1 MKTLLLDGSAWDL
14 VLDASGNIAL
24 AADPYSIAQ
33 DAASAI
39 RTWQGEVYYDTSL
52 GMPYLQSILGRFP
65 SAQFIKVN
73 CDREAARV
81 PGVAVSRTY
90 LTLGAERQLGGQVQ
104 IVTTDGETA
113 AASAA
118 SLPVL
123 PPRSSAY
130 GQLDFTDLS
139 QSAWFV
145 GM

>member
-1 MKTLLLDGSAWDL
+1 MKTLLLDASAWDL
-14 VLDASGNIAL
+14 VLDTSGNIAL

-65 SAQFIKVN
+65 STQFIKVN
-73 CDREAARV
+73 CQREAGRV
-81 PGVAVSRTY
+81 PGVVSSKIF
-90 LTLGAERQLGGQVQ
+90 LSLGAERQLAGQVQ
-104 IVTTDGETA
+104 VFTVDGQSA
-113 AASAA
+113 VAGAA

-130 GQLDFTDLS
+130 GQLDFTDEN

>member
-1 MKTLLLDGSAWDL
+1 MLLDATAWDL
-14 VLDASGNIAL
+14 VIDAAGNIAL
-24 AADPYSIAQ
+24 AADPYSVAQ

-73 CDREAARV
+73 CQREAGRV
-81 PGVAVSRTY
+81 PGVVSSRTY
-90 LTLGAERQLGGQVQ
+90 LTLGADRQLGGQVQ
-104 IVTTDGETA
+104 VFTADGQTA
-113 AASAA
+113 AVSAA

-130 GQLDFTDLS
+130 GQFDFTDPG

>member
-1 MKTLLLDGSAWDL
+1 MKTLLLDTSAWDL
-14 VLDASGNIAL
+14 VLDTSGNIAV

-33 DAASAI
+33 DVASAI
-39 RTWQGEVYYDTSL
+39 RTWQGEVYYDTTL

-73 CDREAARV
+73 CQREAGKV
-81 PGVAVSRTY
+81 PGVATARIFLS
-90 LTLGAERQLGGQVQ
+90 LGPDRQLGGQVQ
-104 IVTTDGETA
+104 IVTVDGQTVTVG
-113 AASAA
+113 A

-123 PPRSSAY
+123 PPRSPDY
-130 GQLDFTDLS
+130 GQLDFTDPG